1 MFGLDLYSLKML
13 VPSVLGVVAMAS
25 VMVWGFVRVCRLVS
39 QEPPRQG

>member
-1 MFGLDLYSLKML
+1 MFGLDVYSVELL

-39 QEPPRQG
+39 QEPSRQG